1 VLVACQKPLKKLLTT
16 CPGIDALLVD
26 GDPLP
31 PFDVHIPMLSLP
43 LRCGTTTLAKIPADI
58 PYLHADGTLV
68 EHWRR
73 ELAFAGPFKIGI
85 AWKGSPSYKGDAW
98 RSIPLAKFAPLAAVP
113 GVQLISLQKHLG
125 REQLAQVRFPVTDL
139 GDQLDEGS
147 GPFMDTAAIMK
158 SLDLVVSC
166 DTVIAHLAGALGVP
180 VWLALPKTPHSHWLL
195 HRADT
200 PWYPRH
206 RLFRQ
211 EQHNDWDGVFE
222 RMAEA
227 LARQTALAGC
237 G

>member
-1 VLVACQKPLKKLLTT
+1 
-16 CPGIDALLVD
+16 
-26 GDPLP
+26 
-31 PFDVHIPMLSLP
+31 
-43 LRCGTTTLAKIPADI
+43 
-58 PYLHADGTLV
+58 
-68 EHWRR
+68 
-73 ELAFAGPFKIGI
+73 
-85 AWKGSPSYKGDAW
+85 
-98 RSIPLAKFAPLAAVP
+98 
-113 GVQLISLQKHLG
+113 
-125 REQLAQVRFPVTDL
+125 
-139 GDQLDEGS
+139 
-147 GPFMDTAAIMK
+147 MDTAAIMK

-166 DTVIAHLAGALGVP
+166 DTVTAHLAGALGVP

-211 EQHNDWDGVFE
+211 ERHDDWDGVFE